1 MQQIFEDGI
10 SRHCTAIRLS
20 GVKDM
25 SFMPFVDDL
34 FPMISGLSFIGFSSH
49 RPLEQHDDEDDLE
62 DADMLEEDG
71 DEWDNVVPATTTM
84 ASNVITAGEDA
95 SVFGDDD
102 GEEINVDQF
111 AELMNQELLGDEED
125 GDGDMEDIFG
135 DAADA
140 NGGYE
145 EPSHGLKPMSL
156 NQFAGGALVDDDD
169 DDRPLPAV
177 DGWLSSDTPCEV
189 HILEVQLVVTRYLSS
204 ISNGV

>member
-1 MQQIFEDGI
+1 M
-10 SRHCTAIRLS
+10 RR
-20 GVKDM
+20 
-25 SFMPFVDDL
+25 
-34 FPMISGLSFIGFSSH
+34 SGLPPAPSL
-49 RPLEQHDDEDDLE
+49 R
-62 DADMLEEDG
+62 EEEAEMG
-71 DEWDNVVPATTTM
+71 D
-84 ASNVITAGEDA
+84 
-95 SVFGDDD
+95 GDDD

-169 DDRPLPAV
+169 DD
-177 DGWLSSDTPCEV
+177 SS
-189 HILEVQLVVTRYLSS
+189 SS
-204 ISNGV
+204 EESDDD